1 MAEWFKL
8 LWNLVLFGRIYIF
21 SQKFSVLKLEHLQ
34 FLWIFDSFG
43 TKLNVAPENFQENT
57 NYNEYIDC
65 PYTKHKQFSRFASV
79 LGWRICN
86 VIFDDVRDVPLRYY
100 TAVILVIWII

>member
-21 SQKFSVLKLEHLQ
+21 SQIFSVLELEPLQ

-43 TKLNVAPENFQENT
+43 TKLNVAPEILQEIT
-57 NYNEYIDC
+57 NYNAY
-65 PYTKHKQFSRFASV
+65 
-79 LGWRICN
+79 
-86 VIFDDVRDVPLRYY
+86 
-100 TAVILVIWII
+100 